1 MMNYMA
7 KIKAK
12 VSIFTRKKTS
22 SIFDGS
28 YKSVYT
34 GNGFDFES
42 LREYIPGDSI
52 RDIDWKA
59 SSRSRKV
66 LVKRYI
72 AQKKHNIML
81 VFDTG
86 KKFLADTKGMQLK
99 KDVAL
104 SVGGTVGYLTCKNG
118 DDVGAIYCSKGMIC
132 YHPVKGGLY
141 NVEKILTEYDKE
153 DFSQY
158 NSELEKSLHY
168 IIKNVRRKM
177 ILFVITDMA
186 GIKNIEEDTI
196 KKLTY
201 QHDVLF
207 IDVSDADVTCGK
219 SYDVNKALYIPDFIS
234 QNKYLKQIE
243 EEMKKKILEENTKK
257 LLKYRIVSTQVDSEE
272 EIIEKVIELLER
284 HKYANN
290 R

>member
-1 MMNYMA
+1 MMSYVA
-7 KIKAK
+7 RIKAK
-12 VSIFTRKKTS
+12 VSVFTRKKTS
-22 SIFDGS
+22 NIFDGS
-28 YKSVYT
+28 YKSVYR

-59 SSRSRKV
+59 SSRGRKI
-66 LVKRYI
+66 LVKQYI

-81 VFDTG
+81 VFDAG
-86 KKFLADTKGMQLK
+86 KKFLADTKGMQCK

-104 SVGGTVGYLTCKNG
+104 NAGGVVGYLTCKNG
-118 DDVGAIYCSKGMIC
+118 DDVGAIYCRNGMIQ
-132 YHPVKGGLY
+132 YHPMKAGLF

-153 DFSQY
+153 DFSTY
-158 NSELEKSLHY
+158 SGELKKSLNY

-186 GIKNIEEDTI
+186 GICDIEEDTL

-207 IDVSDADVTCGK
+207 IDVCDANVTSGK
-219 SYDVNKALYIPDFIS
+219 AYDVDKALYIPEFIS
-234 QNKYLKQIE
+234 GNKRLRQIE
-243 EEMKKKILEENTKK
+243 EETKKKILEESTKK
-257 LLKYRIVSTQVDSEE
+257 LLKYRIVSTQINSEE